1 MPHCTFCNKCCHVY
15 SNYMQNSSLILFG
28 DTSSEIR
35 VGIYKF
41 GDTRSSEIRVV
52 RRYEYFGDTRS
63 MEFGDTSFGDT
74 SSEIQVQRYEF
85 RDTNSEIQVWSYEF
99 GDTSSEIR
107 VWRIQVRRMRHVS
120 HKCDNGN
127 IYYQTCSVV

>member
-1 MPHCTFCNKCCHVY
+1 
-15 SNYMQNSSLILFG
+15 MQNSSLILFG

-41 GDTRSSEIRVV
+41 GDTRSSEILVV

-74 SSEIQVQRYEF
+74 SS
-85 RDTNSEIQVWSYEF
+85 SEF
-99 GDTSSEIR
+99 GDTSFGDTSFGDTSSDFRDTSSE
-107 VWRIQVRRMRHVS
+107 V
-120 HKCDNGN
+120 
-127 IYYQTCSVV
+127 